1 MKYVIQAEDTIC
13 AICSPIGVG
22 SIAVIRVSGPDAFR
36 IVKKMFKAKNGKKFS
51 NLELGRVYLGEIVDS
66 HKVIDESICIF
77 FKSPKSFTGEDVVEI
92 HTHGGTFVPNAV
104 LKVLVNHG
112 CRIASPGEFSFRSYQ
127 NGKIDLLKAESIASL
142 IASQTEMGANLSI
155 KNLSGEISKKFNDIR
170 NLAITLLAEIEA
182 RVDFPEDQIPELD
195 KKRIS
200 LLYEELISD
209 SERILSTYSKG
220 RLAFSGTRVTILGKP
235 NAGKSTLLNVLLEE
249 DRAIVSPNP
258 GTTRDILE
266 ADIVHNGRR
275 IIFYDTAGLRSTK
288 GKVEAEG
295 VRRAKDKAEFSDV
308 VIILVEKKD
317 LFKNQNIIDEFF
329 NFVPRGK
336 RFIVASKSDLFD
348 IDIRLPLNTHVIS
361 SKTRSGINSLL
372 DKICEFSNVDIE
384 SDFAEGVL
392 TTERQVALLNEGL
405 VSLRA
410 SQGLFEDDAYFEI
423 VSIEIREF
431 INSISDITGEV
442 SNNDIYDKLFSS
454 FCIGK

>member
-1 MKYVIQAEDTIC
+1 MVSI
-13 AICSPIGVG
+13 VG
-22 SIAVIRVSGPDAFR
+22 
-36 IVKKMFKAKNGKKFS
+36 
-51 NLELGRVYLGEIVDS
+51 Y
-66 HKVIDESICIF
+66 
-77 FKSPKSFTGEDVVEI
+77 T
-92 HTHGGTFVPNAV
+92 
-104 LKVLVNHG
+104 
-112 CRIASPGEFSFRSYQ
+112 
-127 NGKIDLLKAESIASL
+127 
-142 IASQTEMGANLSI
+142 
-155 KNLSGEISKKFNDIR
+155 
-170 NLAITLLAEIEA
+170 
-182 RVDFPEDQIPELD
+182 
-195 KKRIS
+195 
-200 LLYEELISD
+200 
-209 SERILSTYSKG
+209 
-220 RLAFSGTRVTILGKP
+220 

-249 DRAIVSPNP
+249 DRAIVSANP

-295 VRRAKDKAEFSDV
+295 VQRAKDKAEFSDV

-317 LFKNQNIIDEFF
+317 FYKNQNIIDEFF

-336 RFIVASKSDLFD
+336 RFVVASKSDLFD
-348 IDIRLPLNTHVIS
+348 KDIDLPLNSHVIS
-361 SKTRSGINSLL
+361 SKTRFGINSLL

-392 TTERQVALLNEGL
+392 TTERQVSLLNEGL

-410 SQGLFEDDAYFEI
+410 SKGLFEDDAYFEI

>member
-1 MKYVIQAEDTIC
+1 MQTLLDFKFQKLISAENGQRGGPNKCTGASGKDT
-13 AICSPIGVG
+13 
-22 SIAVIRVSGPDAFR
+22 
-36 IVKKMFKAKNGKKFS
+36 
-51 NLELGRVYLGEIVDS
+51 
-66 HKVIDESICIF
+66 
-77 FKSPKSFTGEDVVEI
+77 
-92 HTHGGTFVPNAV
+92 V
-104 LKVLVNHG
+104 LKVPCGTEVRHLSTNIILGDLTNKGQQLIVAFGGKGGFGNARYLSNSNRAPEKFTEG
-112 CRIASPGEFSFRSYQ
+112 KEGEEWSLQ
-127 NGKIDLLKAESIASL
+127 LELK
-142 IASQTEMGANLSI
+142 
-155 KNLSGEISKKFNDIR
+155 
-170 NLAITLLAEIEA
+170 LLAEVGI
-182 RVDFPEDQIPELD
+182 IGL
-195 KKRIS
+195 
-200 LLYEELISD
+200 
-209 SERILSTYSKG
+209 
-220 RLAFSGTRVTILGKP
+220 P

-249 DRAIVSPNP
+249 DRAIVSANP

-295 VRRAKDKAEFSDV
+295 VKRAKDKAEFSDV

-317 LFKNQNIIDEFF
+317 FYKNQNIIDEFF

-336 RFIVASKSDLFD
+336 RFVVASKSDLFD
-348 IDIRLPLNTHVIS
+348 KDIDLPLNSHVIS
-361 SKTRSGINSLL
+361 SKTRFGINSLL

-392 TTERQVALLNEGL
+392 TTERQVSLLNEGL

-410 SQGLFEDDAYFEI
+410 SKGLFEDDAYFEI

>member
-1 MKYVIQAEDTIC
+1 
-13 AICSPIGVG
+13 
-22 SIAVIRVSGPDAFR
+22 
-36 IVKKMFKAKNGKKFS
+36 
-51 NLELGRVYLGEIVDS
+51 
-66 HKVIDESICIF
+66 
-77 FKSPKSFTGEDVVEI
+77 
-92 HTHGGTFVPNAV
+92 
-104 LKVLVNHG
+104 
-112 CRIASPGEFSFRSYQ
+112 FSFRSYQ

-155 KNLSGEISKKFNDIR
+155 KNLSGEISKKFNNIR
-170 NLAITLLAEIEA
+170 NLAVTLLAEIEA

-209 SERILSTYSKG
+209 SEGILSSYSKG
-220 RLAFSGTRVTILGKP
+220 RLAFSGIRVTILGKP

-249 DRAIVSPNP
+249 DRAIVSANP

-295 VRRAKDKAEFSDV
+295 VKRAKDKAQFSDV

-317 LFKNQNIIDEFF
+317 FYKNQNIIDEFF

-336 RFIVASKSDLFD
+336 RFVVASKSDLFD
-348 IDIRLPLNTHVIS
+348 KDIDLPLNSHVIS
-361 SKTRSGINSLL
+361 SKTRFGINSLL

-392 TTERQVALLNEGL
+392 TTERQVSLLNEGL

-410 SQGLFEDDAYFEI
+410 SKGLFEDDAYFEI